1 MLYISCSCQ
10 APLADT
16 GTLSCVVQ
24 TSFEL
29 RLAFSFCNWNASNSI
44 TEGCATREEHLMLAH
59 VATITVTTQGDLS
72 LGIPHNNNN
81 NLQAFQLIIV
91 ARYLL
96 GVPKP

>member
-1 MLYISCSCQ
+1 
-10 APLADT
+10 
-16 GTLSCVVQ
+16 
-24 TSFEL
+24 
-29 RLAFSFCNWNASNSI
+29 
-44 TEGCATREEHLMLAH
+44 MLAH
-59 VATITVTTQGDLS
+59 VATITVTTQGHLL